1 MELKEIVKKI
11 YNIIE
16 EKKGEDIKVI
26 DIAKV
31 STIADYFIIA
41 SANNINQV
49 QAISDEIDFI
59 LGKEGIMPKAIE
71 GNKNASWM
79 LLDYND
85 IVVHIFLRE
94 DRAFY
99 DLDRIWRDGKE
110 IEMYKKAVKIKSD
123 RFFD

>member
-16 EKKGEDIKVI
+16 DKKGDDIKVI
-26 DIAKV
+26 DISKV
-31 STIADYFIIA
+31 SSIADYFIIA

-49 QAISDEIDFI
+49 QAISDEIDFV
-59 LGKEGIMPKAIE
+59 LGKEGILPKAVE
-71 GNKNASWM
+71 ENKNATWM
-79 LLDYND
+79 LLDYRD

-99 DLDRIWRDGKE
+99 DLDRIWRDGIEVE
-110 IEMYKKAVKIKSD
+110 I
-123 RFFD
+123 

>member
-16 EKKGEDIKVI
+16 EKKGENIKVI

-110 IEMYKKAVKIKSD
+110 IEM
-123 RFFD
+123 

>member
-1 MELKEIVKKI
+1 MEIKEIVKKI

-16 EKKGEDIKVI
+16 DKKGDDIKVI
-26 DIAKV
+26 DISKV
-31 STIADYFIIA
+31 SSIADYFIIA

-49 QAISDEIDFI
+49 QAISDEIDFA
-59 LGKEGIMPKAIE
+59 LGKEGILPKAVE
-71 GNKNASWM
+71 GNKNATWM

-99 DLDRIWRDGKE
+99 DLDRIWRDGTEVE
-110 IEMYKKAVKIKSD
+110 I
-123 RFFD
+123 

>member
-16 EKKGEDIKVI
+16 DKKGDDIKVI
-26 DIAKV
+26 DISKV
-31 STIADYFIIA
+31 SSIADYFIIA

-49 QAISDEIDFI
+49 QAISDEIDFA
-59 LGKEGIMPKAIE
+59 LGKEGILPKAVE
-71 GNKNASWM
+71 GNKNATWM

-85 IVVHIFLRE
+85 IAVHIFLRE

-99 DLDRIWRDGKE
+99 DLDRIWRDGTEVE
-110 IEMYKKAVKIKSD
+110 I
-123 RFFD
+123 

>member
-16 EKKGEDIKVI
+16 DKKGDDIKVI
-26 DIAKV
+26 DSSKV
-31 STIADYFIIA
+31 SSIADYFIIA

-49 QAISDEIDFI
+49 QAISDEIDFA
-59 LGKEGIMPKAIE
+59 LGKEGILPKAVE
-71 GNKNASWM
+71 GNKNATWM

-99 DLDRIWRDGKE
+99 DLDRIWRDGTEVE
-110 IEMYKKAVKIKSD
+110 I
-123 RFFD
+123 

>member
-16 EKKGEDIKVI
+16 DKKGDDIKVI
-26 DIAKV
+26 DISKV
-31 STIADYFIIA
+31 SSIADYFIIA

-49 QAISDEIDFI
+49 QAISDEIDFV
-59 LGKEGIMPKAIE
+59 LGKEGILPKAVE
-71 GNKNASWM
+71 GNQNATWM
-79 LLDYND
+79 LLDYRD

-99 DLDRIWRDGKE
+99 DLDRIWRDGIEVE
-110 IEMYKKAVKIKSD
+110 I
-123 RFFD
+123 